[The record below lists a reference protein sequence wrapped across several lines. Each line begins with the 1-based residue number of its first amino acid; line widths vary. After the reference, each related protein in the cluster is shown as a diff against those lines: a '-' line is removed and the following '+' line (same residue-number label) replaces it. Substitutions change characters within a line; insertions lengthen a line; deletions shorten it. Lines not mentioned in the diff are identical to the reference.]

1 LADFGRGIKAGAAA
15 AGVYLVIAVI
25 LAAIGREFWYPFS
38 FIYAAGLRI
47 SPGLMDSPFVIYSIL
62 SYIIRGI
69 VFGAVFAA
77 VYNYLPGTTSI
88 VKGVVLSLFLW
99 IVAVIQVIY
108 TTPGWPWHA
117 NGFSGSGTYYSGNL
131 SLSSVGLTLA
141 GIISAVA
148 FGALVGLIWNRLR
161 EKKVTE
167 VRKGIAALLVG
178 SILGGLMWALP
189 AIGFIIGVVIRGG
202 PLIEEPGPFWW
213 VNILI
218 TLAALIGPVGW
229 VLALVAWR
237 KTKRGESG
245 LKLGVAG
252 GVIMALTGVMLL
264 PGVLAIIGGVLS
276 ARKPT
281 NESSTA
287 AIEQ

>member
-1 LADFGRGIKAGAAA
+1 MADFKRGIKAGVAA

-38 FIYAAGLRI
+38 FIYAAGLGI

-77 VYNYLPGTTSI
+77 LYDFLPGTASV
-88 VKGVVLSLFLW
+88 VKGVVLSSFLW
-99 IVAVIQVIY
+99 IVTVIQVIY
-108 TTPGWPWHA
+108 TTPGWPWTP
-117 NGFSGSGTYYSGNL
+117 NGITGSGTYYSGTV
-131 SLSSVGLTLA
+131 SLSSVGLALA
-141 GIISAVA
+141 GIVSALA
-148 FGALVGLIWNRLR
+148 FGALTGFLWDRFR
-161 EKKVTE
+161 AKKLTE
-167 VRKGIAALLVG
+167 TRKGSATLLVSFIQG
-178 SILGGLMWALP
+178 GVLWILGAVAFL
-189 AIGFIIGVVIRGG
+189 IGVVIRGA
-202 PLIEEPGPFWW
+202 PLIEPGPFWW
-213 VNILI
+213 YSVLY
-218 TLAALIGPVGW
+218 TASAFLGLVGW

-245 LKLGVAG
+245 FKWGVAG

-264 PGVLAIIGGVLS
+264 PGVLAIVGGVFS
-276 ARKPT
+276 ARKPAT
-281 NESSTA
+281 EPSTA